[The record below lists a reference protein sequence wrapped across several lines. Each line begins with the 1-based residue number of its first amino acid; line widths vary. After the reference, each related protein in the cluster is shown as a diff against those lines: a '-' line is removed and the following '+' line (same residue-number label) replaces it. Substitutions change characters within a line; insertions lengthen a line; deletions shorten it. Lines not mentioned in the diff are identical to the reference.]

1 MEKTIKELMNSIE
14 YNKGIFPKKEIEEL
28 IERQKESVPYFIK
41 YLEEVKDNYKKYIDD
56 GNYMGHIYA
65 TFLLAQFKE
74 KSLFKIFL
82 ELIKLP
88 GKIPFD
94 LYGDSIT
101 EDTSRILGTVYNG
114 EIDEIKDLI
123 QDSLVNEYVRGQGVH
138 TLLMLALNGILDREE
153 VVEYFKYLLDGG
165 LKDRNTEVITS
176 IVCCATDLHPKEC
189 YESIKICFDKG
200 EVSTFTIDLKSVEM
214 ELKQARGMVISRCK
228 RNEHN
233 KFITNAIQSM
243 NWWAC
248 FKDENEKKKSN
259 EELNFDYKKAMKF
272 IENMNEEEKIKMGR
286 NDPCPCGSGKKYKKC
301 CGKNI

>member
-1 MEKTIKELMNSIE
+1 MKKTIKELMNSIE
-14 YNKGIFPKKEIEEL
+14 YNKGTFPRKEIEEL
-28 IERQKESVPYFIK
+28 IERQEESVQYLTK
-41 YLEEVKDNYKKYIDD
+41 YLEEFKDNYEKYIND

-88 GKIPFD
+88 GEIPFD

-101 EDTSRILGTVYNG
+101 EDTASILGTVYDG

-123 QDSLVNEYVRGQGVH
+123 QDSSVNEYVRGQGAH
-138 TLLMLALNGILDREE
+138 TLLMLALNGILDRGV

-176 IVCCATDLHPKEC
+176 IVCYATDLYPKEC
-189 YESIKICFDKG
+189 YESIKRCFDKG

-214 ELKQARGMVISRCK
+214 ELKQERGIVISRSK
-228 RNEHN
+228 RNENN
-233 KFITNAIQSM
+233 KFITDAIESM
-243 NWWAC
+243 SWWDC
-248 FKDENEKKKSN
+248 FKDENGKSN
-259 EELNFDYKKAMKF
+259 ESLNFDYEKARKVL
-272 IENMNEEEKIKMGR
+272 ENLTKGEIIKIGR
-286 NDPCPCGSGKKYKKC
+286 NDPCPCESGKKYKKC
-301 CGKNI
+301 CGK